1 MGFKNHEF
9 FIRQQRDRFQGPI
22 LEIGS
27 RDYGSTVNLRQLFPD
42 EDYIGIDMQSGKG
55 VDRVLDL
62 TLPFEAVDAA
72 LEGRRFGAVICLSVL
87 EHCAQ
92 PFHMAANI
100 TRLLR
105 PGGCLYV
112 SVPFSWKFH
121 GYPSDYWR
129 FTHEGVRKLFPDI
142 VFDLPACRTST
153 DVAGD
158 LRTVDEDLC
167 RFRLKGSWKRRRGE
181 VLRGIGADLV
191 AALGALG
198 PLRWLT
204 RHRYL
209 MPPTYIEMIGVL
221 PEQTGGRPAG

>member
-1 MGFKNHEF
+1 MGFKNHEL
-9 FIRQQRDRFQGPI
+9 FINCHRNLFRGPV

-27 RDYGSTVNLRQLFPD
+27 RDYGSTVNLRTLFPG
-42 EDYIGIDMQSGKG
+42 ETYIGIDMQAGAG

-62 TLPFEAVDAA
+62 TLPFRDIDAA
-72 LEGRRFGAVICLSVL
+72 LDGRRFGTIICLSVL

-92 PFHMAANI
+92 PFRMAENI

-112 SVPFSWKFH
+112 SVPFAWKFH

-129 FTHEGVRKLFPDI
+129 FTHEGVKKLFPGLS
-142 VFDLPACRTST
+142 FDMSSCRTST
-153 DVAGD
+153 DVTGD
-158 LRTVDEDLC
+158 LRPLDEDLC

-181 VLRGIGADLV
+181 VLGGIGADLV

-209 MPPTYIEMIGVL
+209 MPPTCIEMIGIL
-221 PEQTGGRPAG
+221 PEEKNCGSSG